1 MYKPIR
7 ILEILIWIISLVH
20 NLINLIKNIVLARLV
35 MSLCYLN
42 CSKIMEGILQG
53 MLPEIIM

>member
-7 ILEILIWIISLVH
+7 ILEIQIWIISLVH

-53 MLPEIIM
+53 MLQEIIM

>member
-20 NLINLIKNIVLARLV
+20 NLINLIKNIVLAKLV

-53 MLPEIIM
+53 MLPEIII

>member
-53 MLPEIIM
+53 MLQEIIM